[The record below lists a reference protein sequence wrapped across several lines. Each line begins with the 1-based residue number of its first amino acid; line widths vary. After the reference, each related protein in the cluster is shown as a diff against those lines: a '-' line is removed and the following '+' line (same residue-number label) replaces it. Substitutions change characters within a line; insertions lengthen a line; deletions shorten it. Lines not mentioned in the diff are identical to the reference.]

1 MAKHEHASSPK
12 YVATMAL
19 GALGVVYGD
28 IGTSPLYALKE
39 SFRHL
44 HHQPSAENVL
54 GILSLIVWSLILI
67 VTVKYLIFVMRAD
80 NDGEGGILALT
91 SLIVPIGYP
100 RDKKHWWL
108 LMLGL
113 FGTALLYGDGVITP
127 AISVLGAIEGLNVA
141 TPVFEH
147 YLVPIAIVILVGLF
161 SIQSRGTGTVGK
173 IFGPIIVVWLI
184 VMAVL
189 GIGGIVRAPAV
200 LGAISPHH
208 AVRYLFTN
216 GWRGFIVLGSV
227 FLAITGAEA
236 LYADMGHFGRRPIR
250 LAWAT
255 LVLPA
260 LLLNYFGQGALVLT
274 DKSAVENPFFKLAPQ
289 WAIYPLVLLAT
300 LAAIIASQALIS
312 GAFSLTRQA
321 VQLGFSPRV
330 DIEHTSARE
339 IGQIYIPGV
348 NWALMLACIVLVLGF
363 RSSSAL
369 AAAYG
374 IAVTLTMLITTMLF
388 YFVARERW
396 KWPAWRAAAVAGFF
410 WAIEFMFFAA
420 NVVKIP
426 EGGWFPLV
434 VGGLVFTAMTT
445 WNSGRRILGKR
456 LRRTALPLDRFLHE
470 LHNYPPYRVPGTAI
484 YMTGNPEFAPV
495 ALLHNLRHFKVLHQ
509 RVIILNV
516 KTEEGPH
523 CKDDQR
529 VQIRELGDNI
539 FSMEVHYGFI
549 EDPDIPK
556 ALEIASHNGFHCN
569 PNDTTFVL
577 GRERLYPTN
586 RPGMALWRE
595 KLFALM
601 NRNARGATYYF
612 NIPPDRV
619 IEVGMQ
625 VEL

>member
-1 MAKHEHASSPK
+1 MARHEHASSPK

-39 SFRHL
+39 SF
-44 HHQPSAENVL
+44 HHNVQPSPENVL
-54 GILSLIVWSLILI
+54 GILSLIIWSLILI

-91 SLIVPIGYP
+91 SLIVPVGYP
-100 RDKKHWWL
+100 RHVKHWWL

-113 FGTALLYGDGVITP
+113 VGTALLYGDGVITP
-127 AISVLGAIEGLNVA
+127 AISVLGAIEGLNIA
-141 TPVFEH
+141 TPVFQH
-147 YLVPIAIVILVGLF
+147 YLVPIAVAIMVGLF
-161 SIQSRGTGTVGK
+161 SIQSRGTGAVGR
-173 IFGPIIVVWLI
+173 IFGPVIVLWMVT
-184 VMAVL
+184 MAVL
-189 GIGGIVRAPAV
+189 GIGGIMRHPSV
-200 LGAISPHH
+200 LGAFSPYH
-208 AVRYLFTN
+208 AVHFFFSN
-216 GWRGFIVLGSV
+216 GWTGFVVLGSV

-236 LYADMGHFGRRPIR
+236 LYADMGHFGKRPIR
-250 LAWAT
+250 IAWVV

-260 LLLNYFGQGALVLT
+260 LLLNYFGQGAIVLS
-274 DKSAVENPFFKLAPQ
+274 DKSAIENPFYKLAPA
-289 WAIYPLVLLAT
+289 WGIYPLVFLAT

-348 NWALMLACIVLVLGF
+348 NWALMIACIGLVLGF

-388 YFVARERW
+388 FFVARERW
-396 KWPAWRAAAVAGFF
+396 RWPTWRAAIISGFF
-410 WAIEFMFFAA
+410 WAIELMFFGA
-420 NVVKIP
+420 NIMKIP

-434 VGGLVFTAMTT
+434 VGGLVFMLMTT
-445 WNSGRRILGKR
+445 WANGRRILGKR
-456 LRRTALPLDRFLHE
+456 LRSTAMPLDRFLGE
-470 LHNYPPYRVPGTAI
+470 LHNYPPHRVPGTAI
-484 YMTGNPEFAPV
+484 YMTGNPDFAPM

-509 RVIILNV
+509 RVVILHV
-516 KTEEGPH
+516 KTEESPQ
-523 CKDDQR
+523 CKDEKR
-529 VQIRELGDNI
+529 VQVHELGDNI
-539 FSMEVHYGFI
+539 FSMQVHYGFI

-556 ALEIASHNGFHCN
+556 ALELANHDGFHFN
-569 PNDTTFVL
+569 MNDTTFVL
-577 GRERLYPTN
+577 GRERLYPTT
-586 RPGMALWRE
+586 RPGMAVWRE
-595 KLFALM
+595 KIFVLM

>member
-1 MAKHEHASSPK
+1 
-12 YVATMAL
+12 MAL

-39 SFRHL
+39 SF
-44 HHQPSAENVL
+44 HHIHHDPSPENVL

-67 VTVKYLIFVMRAD
+67 VTVKYLVFVMRAD

-127 AISVLGAIEGLNVA
+127 AISVLGAIEGLDIA
-141 TPVFEH
+141 TPVLDR

-161 SIQSRGTGTVGK
+161 SIQHRGTGTVGK
-173 IFGPIIVVWLI
+173 IFGPIIVVWML

-189 GIGGIVRAPAV
+189 GIGGIIHQPAV
-200 LGAISPHH
+200 LGALSPHH

-216 GWRGFIVLGSV
+216 GWNGFTVLGSV

-250 LAWAT
+250 LAWVV

-260 LLLNYFGQGALVLT
+260 LLLNYFGQGALVLS
-274 DKSAVENPFFKLAPQ
+274 DKSAIENPFFKLAPA
-289 WAIYPLVLLAT
+289 WGIYPLVLLAT
-300 LAAIIASQALIS
+300 IAAIIASQALIS

-348 NWALMLACIVLVLGF
+348 NWALMFACIALVVGF
-363 RSSSAL
+363 RSSSRL

-388 YFVARERW
+388 FYAAKERW
-396 KWPAWRAAAVAGFF
+396 HWPVWRAGLVSGFF
-410 WAIEFMFFAA
+410 WAIEFLFFGA
-420 NVVKIP
+420 NIVKIP
-426 EGGWFPLV
+426 DGGWFPLV
-434 VGGLVFTAMTT
+434 VGGLVFTLMTT
-445 WNSGRRILGKR
+445 WATGRRILGKR
-456 LRRTALPLDRFLHE
+456 LRGTAMPLDRFLHE
-470 LHNYPPYRVPGTAI
+470 LHNYPPYRVPGTGI
-484 YMTGNPEFAPV
+484 YMTGHPEYAPA
-495 ALLHNLRHFKVLHQ
+495 ALLHNLRHFRVLHQ
-509 RVIILNV
+509 RVFILHV
-516 KTEEGPH
+516 KTEEGPS
-523 CKDDQR
+523 CKDDR
-529 VQIRELGDNI
+529 RIDVKDLGDNI
-539 FSMEVHYGFI
+539 YAMEVHYGFI

-556 ALEIASHNGFHCN
+556 ALELAVQKGLRINLN
-569 PNDTTFVL
+569 ETTFVL
-577 GRERLYPTN
+577 GRERLIATE
-586 RPGMALWRE
+586 RPGMAIWRE
-595 KLFALM
+595 KIFVLM
-601 NRNARGATYYF
+601 NRNARGATYYY

-619 IEVGMQ
+619 VEVGMQ